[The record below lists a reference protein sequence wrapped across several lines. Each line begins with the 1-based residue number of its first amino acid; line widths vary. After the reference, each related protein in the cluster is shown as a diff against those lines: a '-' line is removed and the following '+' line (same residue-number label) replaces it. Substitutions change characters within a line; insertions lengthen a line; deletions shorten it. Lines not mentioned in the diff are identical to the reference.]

1 MRPTIACGLAALLSG
16 CTGPLSTLDTA
27 GPAAASIASL
37 WWVMLIGATL
47 IFTFV
52 MSLLALTFFRP
63 GIGRGT
69 PVAWWLVGG
78 GLAFPAVVLTPLLIY
93 ALWSGERLF
102 PTGDPAV
109 AQVDV
114 VARQWEWTFTYR
126 NATGGAV
133 RSSNTL
139 HIQAG
144 QPVQLNITSTDV
156 IHAFWVPRLAGK
168 IDAIPGHVTVLQL
181 KADTPGV
188 YRGLCAEFCG
198 VAHLEMQFAVEA
210 HEAGAFDAVIGGL
223 PPATPDVNA
232 PRGRP

>member
-1 MRPTIACGLAALLSG
+1 M
-16 CTGPLSTLDTA
+16 STLDSA

-47 IFTFV
+47 IFIFV

-63 GIGRGT
+63 GISRST

-78 GLAFPAVVLTPLLIY
+78 GLAFPAAVLTPLLIY

-102 PTGDPAV
+102 PSGDPAV

-114 VARQWEWTFTYR
+114 VARQWEWRFTYR
-126 NATGGAV
+126 TAPGAPV
-133 RSSNTL
+133 QSSNTL

-156 IHAFWVPRLAGK
+156 IHGFWVPRLAGK
-168 IDAIPGHVTVLQL
+168 IDAIPGHVTVLQM
-181 KADTPGV
+181 KADTPGM

-198 VAHLEMQFAVEA
+198 TSHVEMQFVVEA
-210 HEAGAFDAVIGGL
+210 HAAEEFSAVLGALPRVEATDA
-223 PPATPDVNA
+223 NA
-232 PRGRP
+232 PRIRP